1 MVGIAAMVPVT
12 LLQTGLIHHLP
23 DPPIKGFHSD
33 AANSSLIAYKFGVP
47 DSTTSIASFALNIPL
62 AAFGGADRART
73 SPLVPLIAAGKAAID
88 ATASAWYFDN
98 MRRGKKWCPYC
109 IVAAASSL
117 AVFLLTLPEARLA
130 WSHLRSGKA

>member
-12 LLQTGLIHHLP
+12 LLQTGLIHDLP

-33 AANSSLIAYKFGVP
+33 AANSSLIAYRFGVP
-47 DSTTSIASFALNIPL
+47 DGATSIASFALNIPL
-62 AAFGGADRART
+62 AAFGGADRACT

-88 ATASAWYFDN
+88 AAASAWYFDK

-109 IVAAASSL
+109 IVGAVSSL
-117 AVFLLTLPEARLA
+117 AVFLLTLPEARSA
-130 WSHLRSGKA
+130 